1 VHCLRTAAP
10 FAVSFHVLAPLIQ
23 SWRQTGMPSFPV
35 ERLPI
40 LLISTV
46 VTTLLGSAIS
56 WAMTRAEAREATE
69 RLRSDN
75 A

>member
-1 VHCLRTAAP
+1 
-10 FAVSFHVLAPLIQ
+10 
-23 SWRQTGMPSFPV
+23 MPSFPV

-46 VTTLLGSAIS
+46 VTTLLAGAIS
-56 WAMTRAEAREATE
+56 WAMTRAEAREAAE